1 MIDPDDMS
9 ISAVD
14 AIDAIETG
22 GEFASVFEFLGYAE
36 VKVQQFVERC
46 EAKGIGRRQDG
57 PLSSAE
63 HHAENDFL
71 FLRDLASFLGSLDRA
86 MHGKALGY
94 KLEWR
99 RAAGG
104 RPKEPGAMKYSSLFG
119 LQVPAYYD
127 GLCAEGRP
135 KKNAVTDTAAKFG
148 IGRSTVFKYLKA
160 RRERGERSSQS

>member
-14 AIDAIETG
+14 AIEAIETG
-22 GEFASVFEFLGYAE
+22 GELASVFEFLGYAE

-46 EAKGIGRRQDG
+46 EAKGMGRRQDG

-104 RPKEPGAMKYSSLFG
+104 RPKEPDAMKYSSLFG
-119 LQVPAYYD
+119 LPVAAYYD
-127 GLCAEGRP
+127 RLCAEGVHR
-135 KKNAVTDTAAKFG
+135 KTAIYHAMREFR
-148 IGRSTVFKYLKA
+148 ISRSTVFKYLKA
-160 RRERGERSSQS
+160 RRERGERNSQS